1 MRTAAKVRDHP
12 SAPRPSPL
20 AFTRNC
26 PHLLS
31 YERLY
36 ADARTHRLESCV
48 LWNQASTILTM
59 LTMRYCAPGEYY
71 AAVFTLDDS
80 EVQCRL

>member
-1 MRTAAKVRDHP
+1 MTTP
-12 SAPRPSPL
+12 
-20 AFTRNC
+20 
-26 PHLLS
+26 PHLGPRLS
-31 YERLY
+31 PSLPLTLAPNLPPYSRLY